1 VIAMSPRQRA
11 VGSALTLMV
20 LVAIAT
26 SATFWV
32 LGTDDTAGQLFVSLF
47 SLVVPAVYGGVGVVL
62 TTRLPQNS
70 VGWLCL
76 LIGLA
81 WGIVNVGDAISA
93 WALDHVRVTMASW
106 TGLASSLWLVA
117 VGLTSHLALRLPSGR
132 LLSERWRRYSWFCTA
147 VIVAVAVVVLTQP
160 GPVSSLDGTENPI
173 GVPRASAIVVPL
185 FVLFILSFVGSVA
198 SLPLRYRR
206 AEMIERL
213 QIRWIALGG
222 SVIVVVGAGIAV
234 PTALGVLS
242 LSGGLPA
249 PVAVLDALANIAIPL
264 SIGIA
269 VMRYRLY
276 DIDLVINRTLVYGA
290 LTATL
295 ATTYGVLIVLFQL
308 VLDPL
313 THDSSL
319 ATAASTLVVAAI
331 FRPARARIQ
340 GVVDHR
346 FYRRKYDAERTLEAF
361 QERLRD
367 EVDLTVLSR
376 NLRTVVDET
385 MQPAHVSLWMWTPR
399 ASPDV
404 ARDPGPV
411 AVGRDRPFTSTP
423 RRT

>member
-1 VIAMSPRQRA
+1 
-11 VGSALTLMV
+11 MV
-20 LVAIAT
+20 LVTIVTTAV
-26 SATFWV
+26 FWV
-32 LGTDDTAGQLFVSLF
+32 LGSDDRASHLFANLF
-47 SLVVPAVYGGVGVVL
+47 SLVVPAVYAGVGVVL
-62 TTRLPQNS
+62 TTRRPENS

-81 WGIVNVGDAISA
+81 WGIVNAGDATSA
-93 WALDHVRVTMASW
+93 WATDHGRIAVASW

-132 LLSERWRRYSWFCTA
+132 LLSQRWRRYSWFCTA
-147 VIVAVAVVVLTQP
+147 AIVAMAVVVLTQP
-160 GPVSSLDGTENPI
+160 GVVNSLAGTENPI
-173 GVPRASAIVVPL
+173 AVPRDQAVVVPL
-185 FVLFILSFVGSVA
+185 FVLFILSFVGSIA
-198 SLPLRYRR
+198 SLLLRYRR
-206 AEMIERL
+206 AETIERL

-249 PVAVLDALANIAIPL
+249 PVAVLDALANGAIPL

-276 DIDLVINRTLVYGA
+276 EIDNVINRTLVYGP

-295 ATTYGVLIVLFQL
+295 AATYVVLVVLLQI

-319 ATAASTLVVAAI
+319 ATAASTLVVAAF
-331 FRPARARIQ
+331 FRPARTRIQ
-340 GVVDHR
+340 AVVDHR
-346 FYRRKYDAERTLEAF
+346 FYRRKYDAERTLEGF

-376 NLRTVVDET
+376 DLRTVADET
-385 MQPAHVSLWMWTPR
+385 MQPAHVSLWL
-399 ASPDV
+399 
-404 ARDPGPV
+404 
-411 AVGRDRPFTSTP
+411 
-423 RRT
+423 RTY